1 MSARDSIS
9 AAARRLMLH
18 PASEVGA
25 SARRLLRT
33 LVAGSALLVSLAA
46 FAHEMRPAYL
56 EMREVKPGEFS
67 VLWKTPMVGDAR
79 LSLQPEFSGE
89 AKPATPVATRTAPG
103 AAVQTWRLRA
113 PALRGQTLRI
123 RGLDGTMTDALVR
136 CEFADGTVWTQ
147 RLSPAQTAALIPAR
161 QTAWSV
167 CGVYVKLGIEHILF
181 GIDHLLFVLGLLLLV
196 RARWM
201 LLKTITAFTVAHSL
215 TLAIATL
222 GYASAPGAP
231 LNAAIA
237 LSILFLG
244 PEIVRLWRGES
255 SLTIRKPWLVAFC
268 FGLLHG
274 FGFASALSNTGLPR
288 ADLPLALLTFNVGVE
303 IGQVAF
309 VGLVLLL
316 ERSFRQLEIRW
327 PVWALRTPG
336 YAIGSL
342 GAFWTIQRTVMMFK

>member
-1 MSARDSIS
+1 MKLRHAVILLGLLAVS
-9 AAARRLMLH
+9 
-18 PASEVGA
+18 PA
-25 SARRLLRT
+25 T
-33 LVAGSALLVSLAA
+33 H
-46 FAHEMRPAYL
+46 AHELRPAYL
-56 EMREVKPGEFS
+56 EMREVKTGEFS
-67 VLWKTPMVGDAR
+67 VLWKTPMLGDMR
-79 LSLQPEFSGE
+79 LSLEPEFSGE
-89 AKPATPVATRTAPG
+89 AKPATPVSTRTTPG
-103 AAVQTWRLRA
+103 AAVQTWTLRA
-113 PALRGQTLRI
+113 LALRGQTLLI
-123 RGLDGTMTDALVR
+123 RGLDSTMTDALVR
-136 CEFADGTVWTQ
+136 CEFADGTTWSQ
-147 RLSPAQTAALIPAR
+147 RLSPAQPSALIPAR
-161 QTAWSV
+161 QTAWAV
-167 CGVYVKLGIEHILF
+167 AGVYVQLGIEHILF

-196 RARWM
+196 QARWM

-244 PEIVRLWRGES
+244 PEIVRMWRGET

-309 VGLVLLL
+309 VGLVVLL
-316 ERSFRQLEIRW
+316 ERSFRQLEFCW
-327 PVWALRTPG
+327 PVWVLRAPG

-342 GAFWTIQRTVMMFK
+342 GAFWTIQRTVMMFR